1 MRRISWEIRLIA
13 RAVHF
18 SGLQRLSLNGS
29 RRSSLTCCQW
39 VSVEHAPRGRKP
51 LQALRQVASQRDGS
65 RHCMLLTRA
74 VALSSPERPPVLH
87 GRGRLR
93 TRRCGR
99 GTRPHRTRMQ
109 DRRRYLLCDAMSG
122 GRACEE
128 GGESRDARAGLR
140 ACLSNSPRVQGAT
153 AVQHRRFAC
162 DAPPDVKFS
171 TVHAPTRIGEQA
183 IAGRR
188 HCYNR
193 GAQE

>member
-1 MRRISWEIRLIA
+1 MPDLTLALSHEADILGNPTHRA
-13 RAVHF
+13 RAVHC

-39 VSVEHAPRGRKP
+39 VSVGVFIVSGNAQELACT
-51 LQALRQVASQRDGS
+51 SY
-65 RHCMLLTRA
+65 
-74 VALSSPERPPVLH
+74 

-99 GTRPHRTRMQ
+99 GARLHRTRTQ

-128 GGESRDARAGLR
+128 GGESRDARAGLG
-140 ACLSNSPRVQGAT
+140 ACLSNSPPVRGAA

-162 DAPPDVKFS
+162 DAHQIREVLDRARA
-171 TVHAPTRIGEQA
+171 HAHHWRTGDGWSEA
-183 IAGRR
+183 LL
-188 HCYNR
+188 
-193 GAQE
+193 